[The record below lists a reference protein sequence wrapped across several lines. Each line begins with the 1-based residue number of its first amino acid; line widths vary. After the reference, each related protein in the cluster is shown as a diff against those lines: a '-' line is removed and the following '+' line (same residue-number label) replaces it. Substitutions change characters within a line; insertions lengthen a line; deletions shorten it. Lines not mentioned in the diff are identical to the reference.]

1 MPLIML
7 CGGPL
12 SGKSLIAK
20 KLAQKC
26 KTLYPDYDVQ
36 ILSHESLNISRL
48 VFKDMPTEKRFNQKI
63 ISMVEQALTTR
74 RVLIVDFIAL
84 TKSLRYQLYGK
95 ANFTGTVSCV
105 VHCTTPY
112 EITVER
118 NKPDECDECDN
129 TIPPSH
135 DIKFKKQFY
144 TNEIFEDLWNR
155 LETPLDTCK
164 WDYPC
169 YPIDCS
175 DITNFLPISDPQDGQ
190 DPQIDPNDQLWDN
203 ILTSICGNSKK
214 NLSRANLPTRNESG
228 GFVSILDKITTA
240 IVEQLILGQQQ
251 QGFVVGALLEKQTVQ
266 VEVDISKFL
275 DPSSETTTNGPN
287 GPNGPEKPAPSASGL
302 KLVRKT
308 RVKRSAEEANAT
320 GQKKPAEETNVAEQ
334 SEAGEVCAKDEQSE
348 LKSKYLITIA
358 NPQPPSALFELKQS
372 FIRIATMMN
381 VKSAQQMAKAFVE
394 YLQPQLNP
402 M

>member
-1 MPLIML
+1 ML

-20 KLAQKC
+20 KLGQKC

-48 VFKDMPTEKRFNQKI
+48 VFKDMPTEKKFNQKI

-112 EITVER
+112 EITLER
-118 NKPDECDECDN
+118 NKPDECDN
-129 TIPPSH
+129 AIPPSD

-175 DITNFLPISDPQDGQ
+175 DITNFLPISDPQNGQ
-190 DPQIDPNDQLWDN
+190 DAQIDPNDQLWEK
-203 ILTSICGNSKK
+203 ILTSICDNSKK

-240 IVEQLILGQQQ
+240 IVEQLIFGQQQ

-275 DPSSETTTNGPN
+275 DLSSETATNGPK
-287 GPNGPEKPAPSASGL
+287 GLETPASSTSGL
-302 KLVRKT
+302 KLVRKI
-308 RVKRSAEEANAT
+308 R
-320 GQKKPAEETNVAEQ
+320 GKKPADETNGAEQKPVEETNGAEQ
-334 SEAGEVCAKDEQSE
+334 DGAGEVCAKNEQNGP
-348 LKSKYLITIA
+348 KSKYLITIA